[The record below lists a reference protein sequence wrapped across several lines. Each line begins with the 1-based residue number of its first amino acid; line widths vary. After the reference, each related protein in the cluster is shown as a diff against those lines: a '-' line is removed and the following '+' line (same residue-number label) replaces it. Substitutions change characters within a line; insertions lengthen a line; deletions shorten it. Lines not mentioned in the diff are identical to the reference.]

1 MNYACVIIHTLSGI
15 TSTGFAVHFSHGA
28 KFKNKNIKI
37 KIFFFLNSITYC
49 TNARMANIL

>member
-1 MNYACVIIHTLSGI
+1 MLIIHTLSGI
-15 TSTGFAVHFSHGA
+15 TVTGDAVHFSHGA

-37 KIFFFLNSITYC
+37 KIKIFKNSITYC